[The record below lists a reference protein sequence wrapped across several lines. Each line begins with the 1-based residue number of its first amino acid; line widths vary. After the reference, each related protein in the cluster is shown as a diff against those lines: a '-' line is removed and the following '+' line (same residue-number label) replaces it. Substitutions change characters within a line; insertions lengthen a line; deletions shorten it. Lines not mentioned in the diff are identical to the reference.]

1 MLDWGR
7 IEDLRTEIGE
17 ADFLEVVE
25 LFLDEVDGVIDGLR
39 TAKDANALAAD
50 LHFLKGSALNLGFNA
65 VAELCDT
72 GHRTLAGPAAAEVD
86 LAEIRR
92 VYAQSKEAFLVAVK
106 RR

>member
-7 IEDLRTEIGE
+7 IEDLREEVGE
-17 ADFLEVVE
+17 EDFLEVVE

-39 TAKDANALAAD
+39 TANGPDALAAD
-50 LHFLKGSALNLGFNA
+50 LHFLKGSALNLGFDA
-65 VAELCDT
+65 VAELCTT
-72 GHRTLAGPAAAEVD
+72 GHRALTSYPGAEVD